1 MDRILESD
9 ILRVSLEQISRL
21 VGGYVPQLVAGIAL
35 LILGWLFAYLVYLL
49 IRAALRKLR
58 IGERLSGWTGDGENI
73 DRIRIDYWIARVVYY
88 VLLLVV
94 LVAFFQTMGLTQLV
108 TPFNSML
115 EQVLE
120 YLPGVIGAAFLLLIA
135 WVVASVLRFLLTKS
149 LRLLKVDEQINKSS
163 GLGQEEGDVRL
174 TATLGDAAY
183 WLVFLLFLPAVLGSL
198 QLTGL
203 LGPVQNVTSEI
214 LAYLPNIFAAVLIV
228 TIGWLFA
235 RIIQRIV
242 TNLSAALG
250 VDKITD
256 QAGLHSVL
264 GQQKIS
270 DLLGLVVYIL
280 ILLPVIVSGL
290 GALELSAVTEP
301 ATNMLNGI
309 VGVVPAL
316 LGAAFL
322 LTIAYVVGRLVSGF
336 AVNLLSGIGFDSIL
350 ERLGISR
357 EITDERA
364 RPSNIAGQII
374 LVVIMLFALIEAMN
388 MLEYTIAADLL
399 SKFIV
404 FAGQVIVGLVIFA
417 TGLYVSNVA
426 AGAIAAGKLPNT
438 GFLAFAARVSILVL
452 AGAMALGQM
461 GVADQ
466 IIQIAFGLVLGSI
479 AVAAAI
485 AFGFG
490 GREIAARK
498 VEEWLKTADAK
509 NK

>member
-9 ILRVSLEQISRL
+9 ILRVSIEQISRL
-21 VGGYVPQLVAGIAL
+21 VGGYVPQLVGGIAL

-49 IRAALRKLR
+49 IRTALRKLR
-58 IGERLSGWTGDGENI
+58 IGQRLSGWTGDEESV
-73 DRIRIDYWIARVVYY
+73 DRMRLEHWIARVVYY
-88 VLLLVV
+88 VLLLIV

-120 YLPGVIGAAFLLLIA
+120 YLPGVIGAAFLLLVA
-135 WVVASVLRFLLTKS
+135 WIVASVLRFLLTKS
-149 LRLLKVDEQINKSS
+149 LRLLKIDEQISRSS
-163 GLGQEEGDVRL
+163 GVGEEGDVRL
-174 TATLGDAAY
+174 TTTLGDAAY

-203 LGPVQNVTSEI
+203 LGPVQGVTTEI
-214 LAYLPNIFAAVLIV
+214 LTYLPNIFAAVLIV

-242 TNLSAALG
+242 TNLSGALG
-250 VDKITD
+250 VDRITD
-256 QAGLHSVL
+256 QAGLQSVL
-264 GQQKIS
+264 GKQKIS
-270 DLLGLVVYIL
+270 DLLGLIVYIL

-290 GALELSAVTEP
+290 AALELSAVTEP
-301 ATNMLNGI
+301 ATYMLKGI

-316 LGAAFL
+316 LGAAL
-322 LTIAYVVGRLVSGF
+322 LLVIAYVVGRLVSGF
-336 AVNLLSGIGFDSIL
+336 AVNLLSGIGFDSVL

-374 LVVIMLFALIEAMN
+374 LVVIMLFALIEAMH
-388 MLEYTIAADLL
+388 MLEYTIVAELL
-399 SKFIV
+399 SQFVV
-404 FAGQVIVGLVIFA
+404 FAGQAIVGLVIFA
-417 TGLYVSNVA
+417 TGLYISNVA
-426 AGAIAAGKLPNT
+426 ARAISAGTLPNT

-461 GVADQ
+461 GVADD

-498 VEEWLKTADAK
+498 IEEWLKAAETK
-509 NK
+509 KK